1 MNRSKHL
8 RLVTVNGRRVFPL
21 LPLKKMESTY
31 ENLMESELA
40 LYAALA
46 AVKRNGES
54 K

>member
-1 MNRSKHL
+1 MRRHL
-8 RLVTVNGRRVFPL
+8 QIATVNGQRVMPL
-21 LPLKKMESTY
+21 TLSEKLESGY